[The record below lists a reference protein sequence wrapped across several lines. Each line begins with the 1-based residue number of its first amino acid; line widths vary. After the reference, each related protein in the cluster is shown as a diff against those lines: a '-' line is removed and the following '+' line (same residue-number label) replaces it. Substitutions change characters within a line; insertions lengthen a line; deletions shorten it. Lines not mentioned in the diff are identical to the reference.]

1 MLESN
6 KNFFSVI
13 GARQTMWSVLRAGF
27 TLAITTVVV
36 ATGASAP
43 ANAQISDQSV
53 NWYIQFVWNNM
64 GAQFSDRDGTVVRIN
79 KSKKDEVIVPIDVA
93 RHVIVGGWRGARSRI
108 CDLPE
113 EFTANFELTRASA
126 NRKGKWS
133 SQQRHFMKELF
144 QRVVQLNSGK
154 TKVVVSED
162 GKVVKEEVIK
172 SKVIKEC
179 TDEERESLRKEVKSM
194 VQKANLE
201 KKAAKS
207 AAKTPAVKA
216 ATPEAAAAKTA
227 DGKNTETA
235 SPAN

>member
-1 MLESN
+1 
-6 KNFFSVI
+6 
-13 GARQTMWSVLRAGF
+13 MWSVLRAGF

-79 KSKKDEVIVPIDVA
+79 KSKKDEIIVPIDVA

-113 EFTANFELTRASA
+113 EFIANYDLTRASA

-133 SQQRHFMKELF
+133 SQQRHFMKVLF

-172 SKVIKEC
+172 SKVIKDGMLPKVNC
-179 TDEERESLRKEVKSM
+179 CLDALKEGV
-194 VQKANLE
+194 
-201 KKAAKS
+201 
-207 AAKTPAVKA
+207 AKTHIVDGRVKHA
-216 ATPEAAAAKTA
+216 ILLEMFTEAGVGTQIVEKL
-227 DGKNTETA
+227 
-235 SPAN
+235 